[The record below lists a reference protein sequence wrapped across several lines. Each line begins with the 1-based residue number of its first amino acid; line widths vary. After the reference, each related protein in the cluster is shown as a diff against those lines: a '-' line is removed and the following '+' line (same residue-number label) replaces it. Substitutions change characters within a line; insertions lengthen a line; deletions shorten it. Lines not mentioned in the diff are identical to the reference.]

1 MKEEK
6 NLSKSDIY
14 NKSLNKIVTGTGFV
28 SIGFLISYFFIFA
41 SSILIARRWTENE
54 IGIYSLAYSL
64 FEIFMIICT
73 LGLIQGLV
81 RSIAHARGKKELQ
94 KIPVFILSSI
104 FYSFITSILI
114 SIILFI
120 LSDYISNNIF
130 HESALIFPLRIFAIS
145 LPFVT
150 LNIIFIAIFRGY
162 EKIGPFVYFRQIL
175 GRGLI
180 LLFVIIIIFL
190 NYSFNSLFYGH
201 LLSGIIIL
209 LLIIIYTIKKGK
221 LNFLKKYDFK
231 IIFSSETKELLFFS
245 LPLLIV
251 DILDLVILWTST
263 LILGILKTTADTGFY
278 NVAKPFAA
286 FINFPMIA
294 LMITFIPVFS
304 KLYSRGKLDEMRS
317 NYLILTKWVCL
328 LTLPIFIIFFLYTEQ
343 LISIIV
349 GPNYLPSANVL
360 KILAFGFILINF
372 TGPNISTLIA
382 LGKSR
387 FLMNIT
393 IVCAILIISLNFLL
407 VPTYG
412 IIGAAI
418 GTSLAI
424 VFMALVKIIRVYTL
438 TKIKPFGYKLIKPT
452 IFSFI
457 FIIPIYLV
465 TNPIINNWWSLILL
479 VFLFYFVYL
488 ISVILTKS
496 FEKEDLLMLELIE
509 QKTGFK
515 TDKIKSFLTRFI

>member
-1 MKEEK
+1 MKEEN
-6 NLSKSDIY
+6 NLSKSDQY
-14 NKSLNKIVTGTGFV
+14 KNSLNKIVTGTGFV
-28 SIGFLISYFFIFA
+28 SIGFLISYIFIFV
-41 SSILIARRWTENE
+41 SSILIARRWTESE
-54 IGIYSLAYSL
+54 IGVYSLAYSL

-73 LGLIQGLV
+73 LGLINGLV
-81 RSIAHARGKKELQ
+81 RSIAHARGKNEIK
-94 KIPVFILSSI
+94 KIPIFILSSI
-104 FYSFITSILI
+104 FYSFITSVII
-114 SIILFI
+114 SIILFF

-130 HESALIFPLRIFAIS
+130 NESALIFPLKILAIT

-150 LNIIFIAIFRGY
+150 LYIIFIAIFRGY
-162 EKIGPFVYFRQIL
+162 EQIRPFVYFRQIL

-180 LLFVIIIIFL
+180 LFFVIIIIFL
-190 NYSFNSLFYGH
+190 NYSFNYIFYGH
-201 LLSGIIIL
+201 LLTGVTIL
-209 LLIIIYTIKKGK
+209 ILILFYTIKKGK
-221 LNFLKKYDFK
+221 LKFLKNYDFK
-231 IIFSSETKELLFFS
+231 LISSSETKELLSFS

-263 LILGILKTTADTGFY
+263 LVLGILKTTAETGFY
-278 NVAKPFAA
+278 NVAKPFSA
-286 FINFPMIA
+286 FIGFPMIA

-317 NYLILTKWVCL
+317 NYLILTKWICL
-328 LTLPIFIIFFLYTEQ
+328 LTLPLFIIFFLYTEQ
-343 LISIIV
+343 LISIII
-349 GPNYLPSANVL
+349 GPNYLPAANVL
-360 KILAFGFILINF
+360 KILVFANILINF

-387 FLMNIT
+387 FLMNVT
-393 IVCAILIISLNFLL
+393 IVSAILIISLNFLL
-407 VPTYG
+407 IPTYG

-424 VFMALVKIIRVYTL
+424 IFMALIKIFRVYSL

-457 FIIPIYLV
+457 FIIPIYIF
-465 TNPIINNWWSLILL
+465 TNTIINNWWSLILL
-479 VFLFYFVYL
+479 GFLLYVVYL

-496 FEKEDLLMLELIE
+496 FEEEDLLMLELIE

-515 TDKIKSFLTRFI
+515 TDKIKTFLKKLI

>member
-6 NLSKSDIY
+6 NHSKTKPY

-28 SIGFLISYFFIFA
+28 SIGFLISYIFIFV

-54 IGIYSLAYSL
+54 IGVYSLAYSL

-94 KIPVFILSSI
+94 KIPIFILSSI
-104 FYSFITSILI
+104 FYSIITSIVI
-114 SIILFI
+114 SFILFF

-130 HESALIFPLRIFAIS
+130 HESALIFPLKILAIS
-145 LPFVT
+145 LPFVA

-162 EKIGPFVYFRQIL
+162 EKIRPFVYFRHIL

-180 LLFVIIIIFL
+180 LFFVIIIIFL

-201 LLSGIIIL
+201 LLSGIFIL
-209 LLIIIYTIKKGK
+209 ISIIIYTIKKGK
-221 LNFLKKYDFK
+221 LKFLKKYDFK
-231 IIFSSETKELLFFS
+231 LIFSSETKELLSFS

-251 DILDLVILWTST
+251 DILDLVILWSST
-263 LILGILKTTADTGFY
+263 LVLGILKTTAETGFY
-278 NVAKPFAA
+278 NVAKPFSS
-286 FINFPMIA
+286 FLGFPMVA

-317 NYLILTKWVCL
+317 NYLILTKWICL
-328 LTLPIFIIFFLYTEQ
+328 LTLPVFIIFFLYTDQ

-349 GPNYLPSANVL
+349 GPNYLPSANAL
-360 KILAFGFILINF
+360 KILAFAYIFMNF

-382 LGKSR
+382 FGKSR
-387 FLMNIT
+387 FLMNVT
-393 IVCAILIISLNFLL
+393 IVSAILIISLNFLL
-407 VPTYG
+407 IPTYG

-418 GTSLAI
+418 GTSSAFI
-424 VFMALVKIIRVYTL
+424 FMALIKIFRVYSL
-438 TKIKPFGYKLIKPT
+438 GKIKPFGYKLIKPT

-457 FIIPIYLV
+457 FIIPIYLI
-465 TNPIINNWWSLILL
+465 TNSIINNWWSLILL
-479 VFLFYFVYL
+479 VILLYVVYF

-496 FEKEDLLMLELIE
+496 FEEEDLLMLELIE
-509 QKTGFK
+509 QKTGVK
-515 TDKIKSFLTRFI
+515 TDKIKTFLTRFI